1 MWTHFHWEMT
11 CLFFRVTYKEGITLG
26 SLMTYHP
33 TCSDSLGSL
42 SLLSGILLPLLLSP
56 LTCFPFTTPAVYGDG
71 DVVLGHFG
79 HP

>member
-1 MWTHFHWEMT
+1 
-11 CLFFRVTYKEGITLG
+11 
-26 SLMTYHP
+26 MTYHP